1 MRADAKT
8 LRPLLRNTNA
18 ARIRRDDGNIVK
30 LVGETVANV
39 VDQHRHSDK
48 VVDRTVEEALGL
60 RRMQVDTHD
69 AVGTCGLQQ
78 VEHETAGNGL
88 AAAMLLVLAR
98 VAKQWADRGDGTRGC
113 TLERINH
120 DELFH
125 NRLVDRGCVAL
136 QYEHVRATHGF
147 GVAHVHFAVGEVV
160 CCGFQNINAKL
171 FGDFRRQFRMCSACD
186 KDKVFIRLS
195 FKDCAHHVSKR
206 LFSRQVD
213 VTHINHLRRPS
224 HPRVFT

>member
-1 MRADAKT
+1 
-8 LRPLLRNTNA
+8 
-18 ARIRRDDGNIVK
+18 
-30 LVGETVANV
+30 
-39 VDQHRHSDK
+39 
-48 VVDRTVEEALGL
+48 
-60 RRMQVDTHD
+60 
-69 AVGTCGLQQ
+69 
-78 VEHETAGNGL
+78 
-88 AAAMLLVLAR
+88 MLLVLAGI
-98 VAKQWADRGDGTRGC
+98 AQQWADRRDGTCGG

-120 DELFH
+120 DELLH
-125 NRLVDRGCVAL
+125 DRLIDRSCVTL

-147 GVAHVHFAVGEVV
+147 GVAHVHLAVGEVV
-160 CCGFQNINAKL
+160 CCGFQNVDAEL

-213 VTHINHLRRPS
+213 VTHINHPRRPS